1 MARNR
6 QYLCL
11 FYGLVATVAFISI
24 CIEVVGHFGAV
35 ESLSALPAAAL
46 HFMTDTQV
54 SRASRTVTV
63 DLLLL
68 SLAAMTFM
76 VLEGRRLGIRFVWA
90 YILFGFLLAISVT
103 FPLFMIA
110 RERHLAWQEG
120 GESAPLAATD
130 GLAIGALSA
139 AVVVLS
145 GCVIVG

>member
-1 MARNR
+1 MARTR

-11 FYGLVATVAFISI
+11 FYGLIATVAFIAVWS
-24 CIEVVGHFGAV
+24 EVLGHFGTV
-35 ESLSALPAAAL
+35 DSLSSIGAATTRFLA
-46 HFMTDTQV
+46 DTQA
-54 SRASRTVTV
+54 SQASRTVTI

-76 VLEGRRLGIRFVWA
+76 VLEARRLGIRFVWA
-90 YILFGFLLAISVT
+90 YVVLGFVLAISVT

-120 GESAPLAATD
+120 GQPAPVATSD
-130 GLAIGALSA
+130 GLAIAALSA

-145 GCVIVG
+145 GCVIGG

>member
-11 FYGLVATVAFISI
+11 FYGLVATAGFIAI
-24 CIEVVGHFGAV
+24 CIEVAGHFGAV
-35 ESLSALPAAAL
+35 ATLSDLPAAAL
-46 HFMTDTQV
+46 RFMADTQA
-54 SRASRTVTV
+54 SRAARTVTV

-90 YILFGFLLAISVT
+90 YILFGFALALSVT

-120 GESAPLAATD
+120 GEAAPLVVTD
-130 GLAIGALSA
+130 GLAIAAMSG
-139 AVVVLS
+139 AVVILS
-145 GCVIVG
+145 GCVIGG